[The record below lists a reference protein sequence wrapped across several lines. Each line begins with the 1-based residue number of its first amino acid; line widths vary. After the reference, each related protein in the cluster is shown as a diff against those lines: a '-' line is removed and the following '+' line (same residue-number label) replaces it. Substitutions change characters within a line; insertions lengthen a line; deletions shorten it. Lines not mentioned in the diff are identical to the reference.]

1 MTDKSIIDTVKQ
13 TLSEQEAKV
22 VQLMRELPYQKL
34 VIHMENGKVVH
45 KEQNRSIKD

>member
-1 MTDKSIIDTVKQ
+1 MSDKSIIDTVKQ
-13 TLSEQEAKV
+13 TLSEQEARV
-22 VQLMRELPYQKL
+22 VRLMSELPYQRI